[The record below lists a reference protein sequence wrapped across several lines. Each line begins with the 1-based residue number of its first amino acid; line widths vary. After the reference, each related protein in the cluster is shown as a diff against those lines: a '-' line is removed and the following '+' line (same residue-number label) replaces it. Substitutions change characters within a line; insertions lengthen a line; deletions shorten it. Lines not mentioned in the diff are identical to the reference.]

1 VCGSYYFGAP
11 LDARV
16 SGVQYDTEHILE
28 YQLPGMFLQ
37 ELDQQIFDHIFD
49 HPNPSQL
56 DSNGRPKKISFC
68 EYVKELWTI
77 PAIAIAGNTKS
88 PADHIS
94 DCYPTANRYSE
105 ELVVLQHRINTP
117 AKGKVR

>member
-1 VCGSYYFGAP
+1 MIRSTSSSTNSLACSYRSWTSRF
-11 LDARV
+11 
-16 SGVQYDTEHILE
+16 
-28 YQLPGMFLQ
+28 
-37 ELDQQIFDHIFD
+37 FDHIFD

-56 DSNGRPKKISFC
+56 DSNGRPRKISFC